1 MAEIAESDML
11 SFYMTQIRGEY
22 FEVQKYSENLAD
34 LIREGNYAIS

>member
-22 FEVQKYSENLAD
+22 FEVQKYSENLGD